1 MKNAENRVETIEARL
16 RLLSPM
22 NVLER
27 GYSITTDAASGQ
39 LIRDAA
45 EVKPG
50 QRLKT
55 RLKKGEV
62 RSVAEG

>member
-1 MKNAENRVETIEARL
+1 VKDSQNRFVTLEARL
-16 RLLSPM
+16 RLLSPT

-27 GYSITTDAASGQ
+27 GYSVTFDAETGQ
-39 LIRDAA
+39 VIRDAT

-55 RLKKGEV
+55 RLKQGEI